1 MTSVH
6 GGGVLRTLV
15 LKAMMSLSVPT
26 TYLNIHTS
34 VNCRYLLETLQLFLL
49 QNRVYSVARGAVHG
63 AYVSSVLCWRPPA
76 HDGIAQSS
84 PSQLAWCRSTTNCS
98 SWKMPRWNE
107 KRSTEQRQQAASV
120 HCTIMHFEEIFV
132 WSWTICLNNWWCF
145 DIRPIGRN
153 CSGQCHHV
161 QEVSSTARC

>member
-1 MTSVH
+1 MTLNLPLLYFVWTEEYCQTSPNKNKSPNLWHITSILVCCIFVH
-6 GGGVLRTLV
+6 
-15 LKAMMSLSVPT
+15 
-26 TYLNIHTS
+26 TYHSFSCQLQISSTYQLT
-34 VNCRYLLETLQLFLL
+34 NCRYLLETLQLFLL

-120 HCTIMHFEEIFV
+120 HCTIMHFDEIFV
-132 WSWTICLNNWWCF
+132 W
-145 DIRPIGRN
+145 
-153 CSGQCHHV
+153 CSC
-161 QEVSSTARC
+161 

>member
-1 MTSVH
+1 MYFIWNIRNCCFRFISLCSPKKSLFLLNSNKSSSVLH
-6 GGGVLRTLV
+6 TYHSFSCQLQI
-15 LKAMMSLSVPT
+15 ST
-26 TYLNIHTS
+26 TYQLK
-34 VNCRYLLETLQLFLL
+34 NCRYVLETLQLFLL

-120 HCTIMHFEEIFV
+120 HCTIMHFDEIFV
-132 WSWTICLNNWWCF
+132 W
-145 DIRPIGRN
+145 
-153 CSGQCHHV
+153 CSC
-161 QEVSSTARC
+161 